1 MQVFLTFFLLSPSL
15 GRAGEGFYPLTI
27 TSRDFRKPKI
37 IGLGYFGYNEIA
49 VPLQP
54 KILTIK

>member
-1 MQVFLTFFLLSPSL
+1 MQVFLSFFLLSPSL

-37 IGLGYFGYNEIA
+37 IGLGYFRYEGLA

-54 KILTIK
+54 KI

>member
-27 TSRDFRKPKI
+27 TSRDFREPKI
-37 IGLGYFGYNEIA
+37 IGLGYFWYEGIA

-54 KILTIK
+54 KI